1 MHTNFLE
8 HTIQLPHKS
17 LSEFIERFWMIKNT
31 SGKDQEIIVI
41 PDGRTDL
48 MFIIAGNK
56 PFASNIIGIETEP
69 SQHTV
74 TNGTI
79 IMGVGLR
86 LLAVEYCLKY
96 SIAPILGQMMPLD
109 SPDLGITEADLDDFN
124 SFCNK
129 IETAFKPLIP
139 DDIDKKKQS
148 LFSTLYDTQGS
159 LKIQEYADKCF
170 WTSRQINR
178 YFTQWFGLS
187 LKEYCNI
194 LRFRASINRIKEGDL
209 FPDQHYSDQPHF
221 IREVKKFTGVTPK
234 ELFKRQNDR
243 FIQISVGQI
252 TR

>member
-1 MHTNFLE
+1 MHNNFLE

-17 LSEFIERFWMIKNT
+17 LSEFVERFWMVRNT

-41 PDGRTDL
+41 PDGRADL
-48 MFIIAGNK
+48 MFTIAGGQS
-56 PFASNIIGIETEP
+56 FVSNIIGIETEP

-74 TNGTI
+74 TDGTV

-96 SIAPILGQMMPLD
+96 SIAPILGRMMPLV
-109 SPDLGITEADLDDFN
+109 SPDLKITEADLHDFN
-124 SFCNK
+124 FFCGK
-129 IETAFKPLIP
+129 IETAFRSLIP
-139 DDIDKKKQS
+139 QDIDKRKQT
-148 LFSTLYDTQGS
+148 LFNTLYDTQGS
-159 LKIQEYADKCF
+159 LKIQEYSQKCY

-209 FPDQHYSDQPHF
+209 FPDENYSDQPHF

-234 ELFKRQNDR
+234 ELFKRQNDH
-243 FIQISVGQI
+243 FIQISAGQI

>member
-17 LSEFIERFWMIKNT
+17 LSEFVERFWMIKNT

-48 MFIIAGNK
+48 MFTLSGAE

-86 LLAVEYCLKY
+86 LPAVEYCLQY
-96 SIAPILGQMMPLD
+96 SIAPILGKIMPLL
-109 SPDLGITEADLDDFN
+109 SPSLGIMEKDLNDF
-124 SFCNK
+124 SVFCSK
-129 IETAFKPLIP
+129 IEAAFKTLIP
-139 DDIDKKKQS
+139 QGIDKRKQT
-148 LFSTLYDTQGS
+148 LFNTLYETQGS
-159 LKIQEYADKCF
+159 LKIQEYAEKCF

-243 FIQISVGQI
+243 FIQLSEGK
-252 TR
+252 